1 MSEPAFSQ
9 FNVFQMA
16 EINGG
21 PGFWVTRTTWGDS
34 IAHIVGIGM
43 MTKPGPYFGSPPV
56 LMDIYTRD
64 GKLRKGLERLS
75 TAGTYNT
82 WRLIDTPEWVATFP
96 IRSLDDPEIAAALA
110 RFTMRGN
117 KKSEV
122 EEFNRLLLN
131 VPFDQKE
138 KAKAIGAKWDSATK
152 RWWLKAEDGAA
163 ITKARELGFIPK

>member
-1 MSEPAFSQ
+1 MTEPAFSQ
-9 FNVFQMA
+9 YNVFQMA

-75 TAGTYNT
+75 TAGTYKT

-96 IRSLDDPEIAAALA
+96 IRSLDDPEIAAAVA
-110 RFTMRGN
+110 RFAMRGN

-122 EEFNRLLLN
+122 AEFNRLLLN
-131 VPFDQKE
+131 VPFDQKD
-138 KAKAIGAKWDSATK
+138 KAKALGAKWDPANK
-152 RWWLKAEDGAA
+152 RWWLKAEDNAA
-163 ITKARELGFIPK
+163 IAKARQLGFIPK